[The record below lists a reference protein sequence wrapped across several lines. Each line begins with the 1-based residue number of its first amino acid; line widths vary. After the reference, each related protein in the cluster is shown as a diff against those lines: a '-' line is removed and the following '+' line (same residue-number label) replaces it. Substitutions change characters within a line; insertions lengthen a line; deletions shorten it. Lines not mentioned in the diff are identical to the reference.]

1 MASLPLSLCEWAKEG
16 QRGGDRAQDDPGPR
30 VLAAP
35 PPRPWESRPHLAS
48 LTEKGGSEKPS
59 DLLKVTQPVGG
70 GDAGGTLA
78 FPAFPAG

>member
-1 MASLPLSLCEWAKEG
+1 MGTGLRTTPAPAFWLLP
-16 QRGGDRAQDDPGPR
+16 PR
-30 VLAAP
+30 
-35 PPRPWESRPHLAS
+35 PRPWESRPHLAS